1 MNSQF
6 IKYFR
11 LGFLSL
17 FKPDIYNLHFKQEVK
32 LIEYFIAA
40 EEDLIT
46 AFNKLKSEYERN

>member
-17 FKPDIYNLHFKQEVK
+17 FKPNIYNLHFKQEVK
-32 LIEYFIAA
+32 LIEYFIAV
-40 EEDLIT
+40 EEDLNT

>member
-17 FKPDIYNLHFKQEVK
+17 FKPNISNLNFKQEIK
-32 LIEYFIAA
+32 LIEYFVAV
-40 EEDLIT
+40 EEDLNS

>member
-6 IKYFR
+6 IKFFR

-17 FKPDIYNLHFKQEVK
+17 FKLSAENFSIKHEVK
-32 LIEYFIAA
+32 LIEYFVAV
-40 EEDLIT
+40 EEDLNT

>member
-6 IKYFR
+6 IKFFR

-17 FKPDIYNLHFKQEVK
+17 FKLNADNFSIKHDVK
-32 LIEYFIAA
+32 LIEYFVAV
-40 EEDLIT
+40 EEDLNT